1 MPSRRRSARA
11 RILVV
16 ADRLFYEHGIRAVG
30 VDAIAAGAE
39 TAKTTLYSHFRSKD
53 ALVVAYLQQRAQ
65 HERERLERELA
76 ARAGS
81 PADRIL
87 HLYDLLGDELAAPGY
102 RGSPFANACVELAR
116 DHPAVAVARDHREW
130 MLATITTLAAET
142 GAPDPVALA
151 AQLLQLYESAA
162 VSSQLADAGAVRTA
176 RAAAAVLVSTSGFA
190 AASVEPPPTSA
201 DRPRAHHSSPST
213 TRISLPGEALS
224 RSGTP
229 EAHRLVTFLN
239 SAHLPDG
246 DDQLADERAGTWL
259 AEWLPP
265 SGRDAPETSGKRG
278 GTAAAAELLILREGL
293 RQLAAINCGAPADPE
308 LVARA
313 ATVWGHTPLVV
324 DLATAAQPQLIPAA
338 DPSHVPPNPPNA
350 AQTTPPTPTRRP
362 PDASWPFSE
371 ATTSPC
377 KRGASGPGS
386 RSAPPP
392 SVAGRSW
399 TPPATA
405 PAGGA
410 PWAGAATGPRTAPD
424 ASATLS

>member
-1 MPSRRRSARA
+1 
-11 RILVV
+11 V
-16 ADRLFYEHGIRAVG
+16 ADRSFYEYGIRAVG

-87 HLYDLLGDELAAPGY
+87 LLYDLLADELAAPGY
-102 RGSPFANACVELAR
+102 RGSPFVNACVELAR

-151 AQLLQLYESAA
+151 AQLLQLYESVA
-162 VSSQLADAGAVRTA
+162 VSSQLADATAVRTA

-190 AASVEPPPTSA
+190 AAASVEPPPTSA
-201 DRPRAHHSSPST
+201 DRPRVPPIAHHSAPST
-213 TRISLPGEALS
+213 TRISLPSEALP
-224 RSGTP
+224 RGGTP
-229 EAHRLVTFLN
+229 EAHRLVAFLN

-278 GTAAAAELLILREGL
+278 DTAAAAELLILREGL

-313 ATVWGHTPLVV
+313 ATVWMHTPLVV

-338 DPSHVPPNPPNA
+338 DPKPRPAELPERTAYYTSDANVE
-350 AQTTPPTPTRRP
+350 TTRRAVAVL
-362 PDASWPFSE
+362 ASDYLAVEARGEWPRLKVCASPECRWAFLD
-371 ATTSPC
+371 TT
-377 KRGASGPGS
+377 RNRS
-386 RSAPPP
+386 RRWCAMGGCGNRAKNRAWRERRSLVTTK
-392 SVAGRSW
+392 SV
-399 TPPATA
+399 
-405 PAGGA
+405 
-410 PWAGAATGPRTAPD
+410 
-424 ASATLS
+424 